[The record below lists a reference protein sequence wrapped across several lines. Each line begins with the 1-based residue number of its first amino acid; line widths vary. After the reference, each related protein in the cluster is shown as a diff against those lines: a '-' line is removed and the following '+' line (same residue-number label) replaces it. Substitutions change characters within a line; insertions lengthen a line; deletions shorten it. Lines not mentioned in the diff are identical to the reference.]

1 VQANHRLD
9 LLHQFQA
16 SACSAAAEADRALA
30 TKPSKLR
37 EDRRYQQ
44 APAVFWHDALPAEH
58 SMSTFAAVALSLSSV
73 SVLERD
79 HQQLLGNAA
88 AAANIHTLRLC
99 DETPVRDV
107 AMHYSCELVCDD

>member
-1 VQANHRLD
+1 MQADHRLD
-9 LLHQFQA
+9 LLFQA
-16 SACSAAAEADRALA
+16 SACSADAEGDRALA

-58 SMSTFAAVALSLSSV
+58 SMSTFAAVALSSV

-88 AAANIHTLRLC
+88 AAANILRLC

-107 AMHYSCELVCDD
+107 AMHLLLRVGLR